1 MPEPT
6 VRTFHAKLLETG
18 YNISLS
24 GAQRFIA
31 RHIKKP
37 QPKSHQTPAAVGR
50 PLTLEE
56 LSLIQK
62 DLTEL
67 KPLDAAAL
75 KIMLEKELL
84 VYNIMLM
91 RFSQRKA
98 DRLAMAPKETAALVK
113 SMSGATGKISAAPI
127 PVITPDGRMID
138 VAPNQVVDDIDAFF
152 RREGAEAIGRFQ
164 LNRASPA
171 QGEAQRSALSRREI
185 AALVEGEEPSPS
197 RHATR

>member
-1 MPEPT
+1 
-6 VRTFHAKLLETG
+6 
-18 YNISLS
+18 
-24 GAQRFIA
+24 
-31 RHIKKP
+31 
-37 QPKSHQTPAAVGR
+37 
-50 PLTLEE
+50 LTLEE

-62 DLTEL
+62 DLAEL
-67 KPLDAAAL
+67 QPLDAAAL

-113 SMSGATGKISAAPI
+113 SISGATGKISAASI

-152 RREGAEAIGRFQ
+152 RKEGAAAIGRFQ
-164 LNRASPA
+164 TGPECRRRGQKLM
-171 QGEAQRSALSRREI
+171 ALSGAIGSSPDFTI
-185 AALVEGEEPSPS
+185 ALLDRLRADGIDPANKGPQKNP
-197 RHATR
+197 A

>member
-1 MPEPT
+1 VTDESEPKSLGAPT
-6 VRTFHAKLLETG
+6 VDQCEAVYGSMLDPSVRGFHAKLLEAG
-18 YNISLS
+18 YDISLS

-37 QPKSHQTPAAVGR
+37 QPKPHQAPAAVGR

-62 DLTEL
+62 DLAEL
-67 KPLDAAAL
+67 QPLDAAAL

-98 DRLAMAPKETAALVK
+98 DQLAMAPKKTAALVK
-113 SMSGATGKISAAPI
+113 SMSGATGKISATPI
-127 PVITPDGRMID
+127 PVITPDGRIID
-138 VAPNQVVDDIDAFF
+138 VTPNQVVDDIGAFF
-152 RREGAEAIGRFQ
+152 RKEGAAAIGRFQ
-164 LNRASPA
+164 LDQSVAGSGKN
-171 QGEAQRSALSRREI
+171 
-185 AALVEGEEPSPS
+185 
-197 RHATR
+197 

>member
-37 QPKSHQTPAAVGR
+37 QPKPHQAPAAVGR

-62 DLTEL
+62 DLAEL
-67 KPLDAAAL
+67 QPLDAAAL

-113 SMSGATGKISAAPI
+113 AMSEANGKIIPF
-127 PVITPDGRMID
+127 PVIMPDGQIID
-138 VAPNQVVDDIDAFF
+138 ITPNEQNEVCDAIDLYLKQ
-152 RREGAEAIGRFQ
+152 EG
-164 LNRASPA
+164 
-171 QGEAQRSALSRREI
+171 I
-185 AALVEGEEPSPS
+185 AN
-197 RHATR
+197 

>member
-1 MPEPT
+1 VTDESEPKSLGAPTVDQCEAVYGSIQEPT
-6 VRTFHAKLLETG
+6 VRTFHAKLLEAG
-18 YNISLS
+18 YDISLS

-37 QPKSHQTPAAVGR
+37 QPKPHQAPAAVGR

-62 DLTEL
+62 DLAEL
-67 KPLDAAAL
+67 QPLDAAAL

-113 SMSGATGKISAAPI
+113 AMSEANGKIIPF
-127 PVITPDGRMID
+127 PVIMPDGQIID
-138 VAPNQVVDDIDAFF
+138 ITPNEQNEVCDAIDLYLKQ
-152 RREGAEAIGRFQ
+152 EG
-164 LNRASPA
+164 
-171 QGEAQRSALSRREI
+171 I
-185 AALVEGEEPSPS
+185 AN
-197 RHATR
+197 

>member
-1 MPEPT
+1 MLEPT
-6 VRTFHAKLLETG
+6 VRTFHAKLLAAG
-18 YNISLS
+18 YDISLS

-31 RHIKKP
+31 RRIKKP
-37 QPKSHQTPAAVGR
+37 QPKSHQAPGAVGR

-62 DLTEL
+62 DLAEL
-67 KPLDAAAL
+67 QPLDAAAL

-113 SMSGATGKISAAPI
+113 SMSGATGKAASI

-152 RREGAEAIGRFQ
+152 RKESAEAIRK
-164 LNRASPA
+164 N
-171 QGEAQRSALSRREI
+171 
-185 AALVEGEEPSPS
+185 
-197 RHATR
+197 

>member
-1 MPEPT
+1 MLEPT
-6 VRTFHAKLLETG
+6 VRTFHAKLLAGG
-18 YNISLS
+18 YDISLS

-37 QPKSHQTPAAVGR
+37 QPKAQQAPAAVGR

-56 LSLIQK
+56 LSLIQR
-62 DLTEL
+62 DLAEL
-67 KPLDAAAL
+67 QPLDAAAL

-98 DRLAMAPKETAALVK
+98 DRLAMAPKETAALIK

-127 PVITPDGRMID
+127 LVIRPDGRTID
-138 VAPNQVVDDIDAFF
+138 VTPNQVVDDIDAFF
-152 RREGAEAIGRFQ
+152 RKEGVEAIGRFQ
-164 LNRASPA
+164 LD
-171 QGEAQRSALSRREI
+171 QSA
-185 AALVEGEEPSPS
+185 AGAGKN
-197 RHATR
+197 

>member
-1 MPEPT
+1 VTDESEPKSLGAPTVDQCEAVYDSMLEPT
-6 VRTFHAKLLETG
+6 IRGFHAKLLEAG
-18 YNISLS
+18 YDISLS

-31 RHIKKP
+31 RHIKKQ
-37 QPKSHQTPAAVGR
+37 QPKSHQAPAAVGR

-62 DLTEL
+62 DLAEL
-67 KPLDAAAL
+67 QPLDAAAL

-84 VYNIMLM
+84 VYNTMLM

-113 SMSGATGKISAAPI
+113 SMSGATGKAAPI

-138 VAPNQVVDDIDAFF
+138 VTPNQVVDDIDAFF
-152 RREGAEAIGRFQ
+152 RKEGAAAIGRFQ
-164 LNRASPA
+164 LDQS
-171 QGEAQRSALSRREI
+171 I
-185 AALVEGEEPSPS
+185 AGAGKN
-197 RHATR
+197 

>member
-1 MPEPT
+1 VTDESEPEFLGAPTVDQCAAVYGSMPEPT
-6 VRTFHAKLLETG
+6 VRTFHAKLLAAG
-18 YNISLS
+18 YDISLS

-37 QPKSHQTPAAVGR
+37 QPKLHQTPSAVGS
-50 PLTLEE
+50 PLLTLEE

-62 DLTEL
+62 DLAEL
-67 KPLDAAAL
+67 QPLDAAAL

-113 SMSGATGKISAAPI
+113 SMSGATGKISAAAI

-138 VAPNQVVDDIDAFF
+138 IAPNQVVDDIDAFF
-152 RREGAEAIGRFQ
+152 RKEATQAIRK
-164 LNRASPA
+164 N
-171 QGEAQRSALSRREI
+171 
-185 AALVEGEEPSPS
+185 
-197 RHATR
+197 

>member
-6 VRTFHAKLLETG
+6 VRTFHAKLLAAG
-18 YNISLS
+18 YDISLS

-37 QPKSHQTPAAVGR
+37 QPHQAPAAVGR

-62 DLTEL
+62 DLAEL
-67 KPLDAAAL
+67 QPLDAAAL

-98 DRLAMAPKETAALVK
+98 DRLAMAPKETAALVR
-113 SMSGATGKISAAPI
+113 SISGAAGKISAAPI

-138 VAPNQVVDDIDAFF
+138 VAPNQVVDDIEAFL
-152 RREGAEAIGRFQ
+152 RKESAAAIRK
-164 LNRASPA
+164 N
-171 QGEAQRSALSRREI
+171 
-185 AALVEGEEPSPS
+185 
-197 RHATR
+197 